1 MNEAKQEALYRLQ
14 EILGELDDLGNEARG
29 IMRDYFPSAFQSG
42 DAYGA
47 FSFGSSWNR
56 YDTTL
61 ASLVESIENND
72 EDEYEEEEET
82 V

>member
-1 MNEAKQEALYRLQ
+1 MTHTQTQLVEAHQRLQ
-14 EILGELDDLGNEARG
+14 DILCELDDLGNEAAG
-29 IMRDYFPSAFQSG
+29 IMREFFPSSYQSG

-61 ASLVESIENND
+61 SSLVEHID
-72 EDEYEEEEET
+72 PYDMEEEEE
-82 V
+82 VL